1 MSVEESDP
9 RVLEG
14 ALNMVEAL
22 QAQLDKERLAYQLYK
37 TVAMNRLEVV
47 YDALGKAA
55 SANGLSALEVQLLMG
70 SVEKSMLL
78 LETDAE
84 VRLCV

>member
-1 MSVEESDP
+1 
-9 RVLEG
+9 
-14 ALNMVEAL
+14 
-22 QAQLDKERLAYQLYK
+22 
-37 TVAMNRLEVV
+37 VAMNRLEVV